1 MEFRRNRVLQVA
13 IAAVVGLAAVLGISR
28 CGGAVNNGAPP
39 RAHDVIK
46 SEIQSSVIAV
56 PIAADLSSL
65 SAALEREVPRQLWT
79 IDQPGQ
85 VCVPSKKVKVLFVK
99 IKTPT
104 LHCRLVGQVV
114 RGPLAI
120 SGSGRDIVI
129 TMPINAVI
137 HARDIGGILK
147 QETATAAAQVRA
159 IIHLDLASDWSL
171 RGKVDIAY
179 DWTKEPAV
187 DFMGKHIE
195 LTSKADAK
203 LAGVVAKLEQTL
215 PGELAKLQFRE
226 KVQTSWN
233 SAFTSLRLNRDNPP
247 VWMRVTPQDLQY
259 GGYTV
264 EGRSLVLKL
273 GMRAL
278 TETFVGD
285 RPADPPRKSLPS
297 VRPLEASTG
306 ELQFYIPVIAD
317 YAELEPVIAK
327 ALVKRSARPFPVPG
341 LGDIYAQF
349 SKVTA
354 YGTTGGRIA
363 VGLEFSALDAS
374 RKQTKSH
381 GTIWLT
387 GLPLNPANTRQI
399 NFTDVTV
406 NGATDST
413 GTNLLLKLANTPAF
427 ADTIADALKQNFTK
441 DYDSLLGKIE
451 RAIDEKRESNL
462 VIRVD
467 IQNVRTGS
475 LKAAGNGLYLPV
487 WGTGRASIQVLR

>member
-1 MEFRRNRVLQVA
+1 MDFKRNRVLQ
-13 IAAVVGLAAVLGISR
+13 IAAAVLLALLGYLGVSQ
-28 CGGAVNNGAPP
+28 CSGPDNSGAPP
-39 RAHDVIK
+39 RANDAIK
-46 SEIQSSVIAV
+46 SDPQSSVIAV
-56 PIAADLSSL
+56 PISADLSSL
-65 SAALEREVPRQLWT
+65 SASLEREIPRQLWT

-85 VCVPSKKVKVLFVK
+85 VCVPSNKVKVLFVK

-104 LHCRLVGQVV
+104 LHCRLVGEVV

-129 TMPINAVI
+129 TMPIKAVI
-137 HARDIGGILK
+137 RAQDIGGILK

-159 IIHLDLASDWSL
+159 IIHLDLAPDWSL
-171 RGKVDIAY
+171 RGKIDIAY

-187 DFMGKHIE
+187 DFLGKRIE

-203 LAGVVAKLEQTL
+203 LAAVVAKLERTL

-233 SAFTSLRLNRDNPP
+233 SAFTSLRLSRDNPP
-247 VWMRVTPQDLQY
+247 VWMRVTPQQLQY
-259 GGYTV
+259 GGYSV
-264 EGRSLVLKL
+264 QGRALVLKL

-285 RPADPPRKSLPS
+285 RPADPARTALPA
-297 VRPLEASTG
+297 VRPLEADTG

-317 YAELEPVIAK
+317 YAQLEPVIAK
-327 ALVKRSARPFPVPG
+327 ALVKRSAQPFAVPG
-341 LGDIYAQF
+341 IGDIYAQF
-349 SKVTA
+349 GKVTT

-363 VGLEFSALDAS
+363 VGLEFAALDAA
-374 RKQTKSH
+374 RKQTKSK

-387 GLPLNPANTRQI
+387 GMPLNPANTREI
-399 NFTDVTV
+399 TFTDVTV
-406 NGATDST
+406 DGATDST
-413 GTNLLLKLANTPAF
+413 GTNVLLKLANTPAL
-427 ADTIADALKQNFTK
+427 AETIAGALRQNFTK
-441 DYDSLLGKIE
+441 DYDSLLGKIS
-451 RAIDEKRESNL
+451 RAIDEQREGNL
-462 VIRVD
+462 VIRAD

-475 LKAAGNGLYLPV
+475 LKAGGNGLYLPV